1 MTMAER
7 IRYLVKR
14 HPKSRQEIAGDL
26 HISADSLGNYITGRR
41 CPDADML
48 RNMAIY
54 FQVSADYILCVT
66 SAEADIPLV
75 PALEQ
80 EESLLCLFRAMTPM
94 QREVFLHSGYGITN
108 YTSVQ
113 QALPLMEVPAER
125 KGS

>member
-26 HISADSLGNYITGRR
+26 HISVDSLGNYITGRR

-48 RNMAIY
+48 RTMAIY

-75 PALEQ
+75 PAMEQ

-108 YTSVQ
+108 YISVWQ
-113 QALPLMEVPAER
+113 VFPIIEVPAKPEE
-125 KGS
+125 S